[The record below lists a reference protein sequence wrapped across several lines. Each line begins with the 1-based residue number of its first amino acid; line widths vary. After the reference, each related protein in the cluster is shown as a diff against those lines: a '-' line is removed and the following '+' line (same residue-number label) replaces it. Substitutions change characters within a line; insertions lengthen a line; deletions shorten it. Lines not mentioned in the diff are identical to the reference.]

1 MAKGGGRAKALRSSC
16 YGPFVAARRNAV
28 PKRHVLLSTNPMKT
42 PFRTLLLV
50 GWIVA
55 ATSLAAPALAD
66 GYPAAVQKAPPAR
79 PAPAKRPKAVTKV
92 VYVDRVVEKP
102 VYIDRPVDRVVE
114 KIVERRVEVP
124 VVRVVEKIVEKP
136 VYVDRPVDRVVE
148 KIVKVP
154 VERIVE
160 KPVYIDRVVERPV
173 PVARDCDCGPRH
185 ERRRE
190 DHRASGGVIISDET
204 YESESA
210 RYEERQESRSWDG
223 AGYYGG
229 NQNFST
235 RYGSGGGWLPQP
247 VDVAPDY
254 PVEPPYIGGGYVGRP
269 SGGRAGGY
277 YGGMVGGSGGGWAGG
292 SARSSASAT
301 ASASSSVRV
310 TVGGGGGGCGGCG
323 GGKRH

>member
-28 PKRHVLLSTNPMKT
+28 PKRHVLLSTNPMKM

-50 GWIVA
+50 GSIVA

-102 VYIDRPVDRVVE
+102 VYIDRPVDHVVE

-136 VYVDRPVDRVVE
+136 VY
-148 KIVKVP
+148 
-154 VERIVE
+154 
-160 KPVYIDRVVERPV
+160 IDRVVERPV
-173 PVARDCDCGPRH
+173 QVARDCDCGQRH

-210 RYEERQESRSWDG
+210 RYEESQESRSWDG

-310 TVGGGGGGCGGCG
+310 TVGGGGGCGGCG

>member
-1 MAKGGGRAKALRSSC
+1 
-16 YGPFVAARRNAV
+16 
-28 PKRHVLLSTNPMKT
+28 MKT
-42 PFRTLLLV
+42 PFRTLLLA
-50 GWIVA
+50 GSIVA

-66 GYPAAVQKAPPAR
+66 GYPAALQK
-79 PAPAKRPKAVTKV
+79 APAKRPKPVTRV

-124 VVRVVEKIVEKP
+124 VVKVVEKIVEKP

-173 PVARDCDCGPRH
+173 QVARDCDCGPRH

-210 RYEERQESRSWDG
+210 RYEESQESRSWDG
-223 AGYYGG
+223 AAYYGG

-235 RYGSGGGWLPQP
+235 RYGLGGGWLPQP
-247 VDVAPDY
+247 VDIAPDH

-269 SGGRAGGY
+269 SGGRGGGY
-277 YGGMVGGSGGGWAGG
+277 YGGVVGGSGGGWAGG

-310 TVGGGGGGCGGCG
+310 TVGGGGSGCGGCG
-323 GGKRH
+323 GKRY